1 MRFETGFWF
10 SFFQLVPTEPPTD
23 MMATLLNTTA
33 ISLKWK
39 PPSEDSINGVLL
51 YYQIIIRGFDAA
63 NVSKILANMSVEA
76 TSPSL
81 MLANLTTGVTYS
93 VSVAAATRI
102 GIGVYSKPAV
112 LRLDPNTNKLDQE
125 YTR

>member
-1 MRFETGFWF
+1 MEA
-10 SFFQLVPTEPPTD
+10 S
-23 MMATLLNTTA
+23 LLNATA
-33 ISLKWK
+33 IFLKWQ
-39 PPSEDSINGVLL
+39 PPPEDRINGILL
-51 YYQIIIRGFDAA
+51 YYQIIIRGFDTL
-63 NVSKILANMSVEA
+63 NVSKILANMSVES

-102 GIGVYSKPAV
+102 GIGVYSKPVV

>member
-1 MRFETGFWF
+1 M
-10 SFFQLVPTEPPTD
+10 PPTN
-23 MMATLLNTTA
+23 MEATLLNSTA
-33 ISLKWK
+33 IYLKWQ
-39 PPSEDSINGVLL
+39 PPSDDSMNGVLL
-51 YYQIIIRGFDAA
+51 YYQIIIRGFDTL
-63 NVSKILANMSVEA
+63 NISKILANMSVEA
-76 TSPSL
+76 ASPSL

-102 GIGVYSKPAV
+102 GIGVFSKPAI

>member
-1 MRFETGFWF
+1 MFVII
-10 SFFQLVPTEPPTD
+10 SVPTEPPTD
-23 MMATLLNTTA
+23 MEATLLNATA
-33 ISLKWK
+33 IFLKWQ
-39 PPSEDSINGVLL
+39 PPTDETMNGALL
-51 YYQIIIRGFDAA
+51 YYQIIIRGFDAL
-63 NVSKILANMSVEA
+63 NISKILANMSVEA

-81 MLANLTTGVTYS
+81 MLANLTTGITYS
-93 VSVAAATRI
+93 VSVAAATRV

>member
-1 MRFETGFWF
+1 MLSVFVNIT
-10 SFFQLVPTEPPTD
+10 VPTEPPTD
-23 MMATLLNTTA
+23 MEATLLNATA
-33 ISLKWK
+33 IFLKWQ
-39 PPSEDSINGVLL
+39 PPPDESMNGALL
-51 YYQIIIRGFDAA
+51 YYQIIIRGFDAL
-63 NVSKILANMSVEA
+63 NISKILANMSVEA

-81 MLANLTTGVTYS
+81 MLANLTTGITYS
-93 VSVAAATRI
+93 VSVAAATRV

>member
-1 MRFETGFWF
+1 MEA
-10 SFFQLVPTEPPTD
+10 S
-23 MMATLLNTTA
+23 LLNATA
-33 ISLKWK
+33 IFLKWQ
-39 PPSEDSINGVLL
+39 PPPEDHINGILL
-51 YYQIIIRGFDAA
+51 YYQIIIRGFDAG

-102 GIGVYSKPAV
+102 GIGVYSKPVV

-125 YTR
+125 YTQR

>member
-1 MRFETGFWF
+1 ME
-10 SFFQLVPTEPPTD
+10 
-23 MMATLLNTTA
+23 ATLLNATA
-33 ISLKWK
+33 ISLKWQS
-39 PPSEDSINGVLL
+39 PPENHINGVLQ
-51 YYQIIIRGFDAA
+51 YYQIIIRGFDAM
-63 NVSKILANMSVEA
+63 NISKILANMSVEA
-76 TSPSL
+76 ASPQL

-112 LRLDPNTNKLDQE
+112 LRLDPLTKKLDQE